1 MKTFL
6 FSLLITLGV
15 TQMIAQPINTRQARS
30 DETAKVWVWSIQG
43 QATYQVDG
51 IQMARPLS
59 EGQELSSGA
68 SIWVSEGGE
77 VYLLCKGTSK
87 NFGGGIHKLSTWTKT
102 IDGAGITSLS
112 DGVTPN
118 PDPTYD
124 TSRRRNDDGSGFGQ
138 GVNPPPSSGGRSGN
152 DGSGFGQG
160 VNPPPSSGGRSGN
173 DGSGFGDGVNP
184 PPVRERPTG
193 NDGSGFGD
201 GVNPPPVRERPTGND
216 GSGFG
221 DGVNP
226 PPVRERPTGNEGSGF
241 GDGLTPPPDLGT
253 RDRDSRRAGGSGG
266 VESGLPLAFVGAFG
280 GKVTAGPIYYRWTHP
295 GSQTCTF
302 TIAKPGSSSPALFQI
317 NTGVGGM
324 TIDLRD
330 IQLVEGEAYV
340 ASVSMPDKSEMPKAQ
355 VTFQVVSPEI
365 QVAVLEKAEQNKL
378 YAPATPAHQLLLKAM
393 ELEMAGL
400 LAAAS
405 THYQR
410 ASDIDSQSELV
421 NAMVYTFKKK
431 YNML

>member
-201 GVNPPPVRERPTGND
+201 G
-216 GSGFG
+216 
-221 DGVNP
+221 
-226 PPVRERPTGNEGSGF
+226 
-241 GDGLTPPPDLGT
+241 LTPPPDLGT

>member
-124 TSRRRNDDGSGFGQ
+124 TSRRRND
-138 GVNPPPSSGGRSGN
+138 

>member
-138 GVNPPPSSGGRSGN
+138 GVNPPPSSGGRS
-152 DGSGFGQG
+152 
-160 VNPPPSSGGRSGN
+160 
-173 DGSGFGDGVNP
+173 
-184 PPVRERPTG
+184 
-193 NDGSGFGD
+193 
-201 GVNPPPVRERPTGND
+201 GND

>member
-1 MKTFL
+1 
-6 FSLLITLGV
+6 
-15 TQMIAQPINTRQARS
+15 
-30 DETAKVWVWSIQG
+30 
-43 QATYQVDG
+43 
-51 IQMARPLS
+51 
-59 EGQELSSGA
+59 
-68 SIWVSEGGE
+68 
-77 VYLLCKGTSK
+77 
-87 NFGGGIHKLSTWTKT
+87 
-102 IDGAGITSLS
+102 
-112 DGVTPN
+112 
-118 PDPTYD
+118 
-124 TSRRRNDDGSGFGQ
+124 
-138 GVNPPPSSGGRSGN
+138 
-152 DGSGFGQG
+152 
-160 VNPPPSSGGRSGN
+160 SGN